1 MYVEGL
7 THFGVK
13 AIYDRNGSNS
23 KELLIFPVV
32 IIQGQYSAM
41 TEYIKTPVKINTD
54 DSIEKPIL
62 GYISTN
68 KDGIM
73 IGKRISLNSDIR
85 DSTIGLYNYKNGVQL
100 FGLDETNG
108 LIADG
113 LDDNLITL
121 SNGNLFNFT
130 LSNCTVT
137 KLTNDKG
144 NNLNI
149 GSTDMPVY
157 FLDGVPT
164 ACSTMATTSDIQILN
179 SQISELK
186 E

>member
-1 MYVEGL
+1 
-7 THFGVK
+7 
-13 AIYDRNGSNS
+13 
-23 KELLIFPVV
+23 
-32 IIQGQYSAM
+32 M
-41 TEYIKTPVKINTD
+41 TEYVKTPVKINTN

-73 IGKRISLNSDIR
+73 IGKRISLNSNIK

-108 LIADG
+108 LIVDG

-121 SNGNLFNFT
+121 QNGNLIDFT
-130 LSNCTVT
+130 LTDCTVT
-137 KLTNDKG
+137 KLTNDQG
-144 NNLNI
+144 NNLNV
-149 GSTDMPVY
+149 GSTTIPVY
-157 FLDGVPT
+157 FLNGVPT
-164 ACSTMATTSDIQILN
+164 ACGAIATTSDIQNLN

-186 E
+186 K

>member
-1 MYVEGL
+1 
-7 THFGVK
+7 
-13 AIYDRNGSNS
+13 
-23 KELLIFPVV
+23 
-32 IIQGQYSAM
+32 M

-73 IGKRISLNSDIR
+73 IGKRISLNSNIK
-85 DSTIGLYNYKNGVQL
+85 DSTIGLYSYKNGVQL

-108 LIADG
+108 LIVDG

-130 LSNCTVT
+130 LSNCTIT
-137 KLTNDKG
+137 KLTDDKG

-149 GSTDMPVY
+149 GSTDTPVY

-164 ACSTMATTSDIQILN
+164 VCTKIVTDIQNLN

-186 E
+186 KQIKSLQEQINALSK